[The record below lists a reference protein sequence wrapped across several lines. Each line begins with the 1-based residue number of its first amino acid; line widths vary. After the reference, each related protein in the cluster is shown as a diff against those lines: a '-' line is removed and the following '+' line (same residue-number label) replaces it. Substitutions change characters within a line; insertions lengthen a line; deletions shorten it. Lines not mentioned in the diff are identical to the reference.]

1 MRISDWSSDVCSSDL
16 IKKVAHNV
24 PPIIIAAG
32 DERSNAQRPIF
43 TGKQFWW
50 RTIKPICEPG
60 DLTSGKASGL
70 DQRFHAGR
78 TISGKPLARGFD
90 KGTVSAV
97 HSPEMTAQEIP
108 QPIDTYLRNVD
119 ETQRILQLGKFR
131 MKIRSEEHTSELQ
144 SLMRI
149 SYAV

>member
-1 MRISDWSSDVCSSDL
+1 MRRETDKKFQLANQVRLI

-78 TISGKPLARGFD
+78 TISGK
-90 KGTVSAV
+90 
-97 HSPEMTAQEIP
+97 
-108 QPIDTYLRNVD
+108 
-119 ETQRILQLGKFR
+119 
-131 MKIRSEEHTSELQ
+131 RSEEHTSELQ
-144 SLMRI
+144 SLMRT
-149 SYAV
+149 SYAVFCLKKKKNKNITNT